1 MKSKITVAIPVK
13 NEYENIPE
21 LFSCIS
27 RLLSNK
33 KFTSVD
39 FEVLINNNA
48 STDNSWSLIEK
59 LAKADKRI
67 KTFNITH
74 ELTFQ
79 ETIQDMMKKAT
90 GDAFTIYQSDH
101 QDPVEVL
108 VKFIELWV
116 EKPQI
121 VIGVINKRPGGL
133 ISNSIRKVFYLSL
146 NRFSDGNFI
155 SNFQDFYLLPKTVYR
170 KIALLP
176 SNGLFIRGYIST
188 NYRNITVVKYNR
200 NPRIKGKTNFDT
212 NKKYSL
218 AMDGLLLYGSKF
230 IRKIAQVSFIIFM
243 FSLIFIVTIL
253 TTYFL
258 GVKASVKGWASLAA
272 IMMLLVS
279 LLSLTLGIILEYL
292 IRIYKVVYFQNLDKA
307 DVNEK

>member
-67 KTFNITH
+67 KIFNITH

-170 KIALLP
+170 KIAQLP

-243 FSLIFIVTIL
+243 FSLISIVTIL